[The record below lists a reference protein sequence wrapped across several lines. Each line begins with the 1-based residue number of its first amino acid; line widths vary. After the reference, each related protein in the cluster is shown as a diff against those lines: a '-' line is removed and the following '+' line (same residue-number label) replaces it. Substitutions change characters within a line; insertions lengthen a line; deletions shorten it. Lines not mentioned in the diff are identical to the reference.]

1 MARGRRAS
9 SVTAKSLSAKSLA
22 SASPG
27 RKGGRKLPVVTS
39 TSIAAALRQ
48 ASCDADKSA
57 VGVRGKA
64 GAETKWQTA
73 RRVVLQSRP
82 QGNCLRLQQS
92 TPEISFWKGLCR
104 PALLV
109 QALASIGTLI
119 EADTALLFTNSQV
132 QYPFSALTVQRVVV
146 AIQAIVD
153 AFQLLR
159 TVGNEEDAV
168 LQRWEVIRKLVELAE
183 AAVPMK
189 VSLLVSFSTAC
200 KSNTAGVPPT
210 SLWAL
215 EERLRRLQRLLQLRE
230 SHVRIMSMLRLCK
243 TKREVSAALFGPEA
257 DGTATFE
264 PMPGVASWHQ
274 GEQCVIK
281 GLMVEVNDIRP
292 CSDSWGDSSIVPLRV
307 TGGSYVLHK
316 SSRVETLACLL
327 RVAEFIGL
335 PPFLRSIRVASARAR
350 EFQVQSFD
358 MMSVTDN
365 ALSIHKERLPLL
377 FPSPDDLDPCCFEV
391 QASNQAQLVQEEL
404 IRLASQHCC
413 FGALVGEADQVVDLL
428 RTSAACAGRAK
439 TKSCN
444 MQTSAVKIEQTEDDG
459 SDRPPQQLARDA
471 LNRHCHDPLRTYAQ
485 SLLQAAREGDSKPSR
500 VRWICSNRWSPTMC
514 YYALVI
520 AAAPPQDNTDIV
532 VEEGRGGEDRE
543 AGAMTSYY
551 VAAVMELARF

>member
-1 MARGRRAS
+1 MVRGRRAS
-9 SVTAKSLSAKSLA
+9 SVTAKTFAAKSSV

-27 RKGGRKLPVVTS
+27 KKGGRKLPVVTS

-48 ASCDADKSA
+48 ASRDADESA
-57 VGVRGKA
+57 VGVHGKA
-64 GAETKWQTA
+64 GAEAKWKTA
-73 RRVVLQSRP
+73 RRAVLQSRP
-82 QGNCLRLQQS
+82 QGNSLRLQQS
-92 TPEISFWKGLCR
+92 TPEVRFWKGLCR

-132 QYPFSALTVQRVVV
+132 QYPFSALTEQRVVV

-153 AFQLLR
+153 ASQLLR
-159 TVGNEEDAV
+159 TVGNEEGAV

-189 VSLLVSFSTAC
+189 VSLVSFSTAC
-200 KSNTAGVPPT
+200 ESNAAGVPPT

-230 SHVRIMSMLRLCK
+230 CHVRIMSTLRLCK
-243 TKREVSAALFGPEA
+243 TRREVSAALFGPEA
-257 DGTATFE
+257 DGAATIE

-281 GLMVEVNDIRP
+281 GLMAEVNDIRP

-307 TGGSYVLHK
+307 AGGSYVLHK

-327 RVAEFIGL
+327 KVAEFLGL

-358 MMSVTDN
+358 MMSATDST
-365 ALSIHKERLPLL
+365 LPIHKEHLPLL

-428 RTSAACAGRAK
+428 RTSAACLGRTK
-439 TKSCN
+439 TRSCN
-444 MQTSAVKIEQTEDDG
+444 MRTPTVKIEQTEDDG
-459 SDRPPQQLARDA
+459 SDRPPQQLARETLDG
-471 LNRHCHDPLRTYAQ
+471 HYHDPLRAYAQ
-485 SLLQAAREGDSKPSR
+485 SLLQAAREGESKPSR

-520 AAAPPQDNTDIV
+520 AAALPQDNTDV
-532 VEEGRGGEDRE
+532 VVAEGRGEEDRE